1 MLHKHLLAC
10 TAPVSLPENRI
21 HWRNTRITVLTDRL
35 FRLEAVCEEKADG
48 VPENAF
54 CDDATQTVWFRNMP
68 AAAFTHTETGES
80 CIIET
85 TAARLEVYPE
95 IWESRISLKKE
106 DGSWKT
112 PVELAEDERFPGTYR
127 TLDNFNGRIKIPYDE
142 DLSKSFEI
150 RLEKGVTSRNGVAV
164 LDDSRALVIG
174 KDGMPH
180 PRTAEE
186 TDLYLFAYGQ
196 DYRGAVQALF
206 MICQG
211 PPVIPRFALGNW
223 WSRYH
228 AYTQKE
234 YLDLMDSFAD
244 RGIPFTVA
252 TVDMDW
258 HPAHDLPGG
267 ADGWTGY
274 TWNKA
279 LFPDYRR
286 FLRELHER
294 NMHVTLNLH
303 PALGVRAFEEAYAEM
318 AERMGINPDGGET
331 IPFDFTDETFINA
344 YFDVLHRPYEK
355 DGVDFWWIDWQQGET
370 SAMPGLDPLWSLN
383 HFHTLDQ
390 TKKRDGLI
398 LSRYAGIGSHRYPL
412 GFSGDT
418 HMTWDTLR
426 FLPEF
431 TANATNAGY
440 TWWSHDIGG
449 HMLGYKDDELYARF
463 IQFGVFSPINRI
475 HSSNNPMLVK
485 DPAYYPG
492 GVGLIAREFLQ
503 LRHAMLPFLYTASR
517 RTAEAG
523 LALIEPMYYGWPE
536 EEEAYHCPGQYLF
549 GQQMIAA
556 PITDPA
562 GPSGKTVKEVWL
574 PKGHWVD
581 VFTGNRYTGGWKKMV
596 RGLESFPLLLKEGG
610 FFVLDAAPEGNRIQ
624 LPKRLRVLVSGGCGD
639 YTLAEEENGR
649 VMHTRFSTEP
659 AGANTLRLT
668 AETEREMSLELEFR
682 TILEGEAELRVNGQ
696 LCPCRARRRTGY
708 TVVQVNGLP
717 AGAKMEMVIRE
728 TADVEERK
736 NAAIARTLMP
746 VQADNGLKERL
757 LARLTAAG
765 SRAEYTAAVSVSG
778 LSEPDR
784 LSLTEAAEEVF
795 RDLR

>member
-1 MLHKHLLAC
+1 MLHSHLIAQ
-10 TAPVSLPENRI
+10 TAPECHPENRI
-21 HWRNTRITVLTDRL
+21 CWRNIRITVLTDRL
-35 FRLEAVCEEKADG
+35 FRLEAIRERTDK
-48 VPENAF
+48 AF
-54 CDDATQTVWFRNMP
+54 CDAATQTVWFRNMP
-68 AAAFTHTETGES
+68 AVPFIHTEAPERCTVE
-80 CIIET
+80 
-85 TAARLEVYPE
+85 TAAVRLEVAPE
-95 IWESRISLKKE
+95 IWESRVCLKKP
-106 DGSWKT
+106 DGSWKS
-112 PVELAEDERFPGTYR
+112 PVTLTEDERFPGTYR
-127 TLDNFNGRIKIPYDE
+127 TLDNFNGKIKIPYDE
-142 DLSKSFEI
+142 NLSKSFEI
-150 RLEKGVTSRNGVAV
+150 QLDKGVTSRNGVAV

-174 KDGMPH
+174 KNGMPH
-180 PRTAEE
+180 PRTTEE
-186 TDLYLFAYGQ
+186 TDLYIFAYGQ
-196 DYRGAVQALF
+196 DYRAAVKALF

-234 YLDLMDSFAD
+234 YLDLMDSFID

-274 TWNKA
+274 SWNKT

-303 PALGVRAFEEAYAEM
+303 PALGVRAFEDAYAEM
-318 AERMGINPDGGET
+318 AERMGLDPGSGET
-331 IPFDFTDETFINA
+331 IAFDFTDDTFINA
-344 YFDVLHRPYEK
+344 YFDVLHRPYERE
-355 DGVDFWWIDWQQGET
+355 GVDFWWIDWQQGET
-370 SAMPGLDPLWSLN
+370 SSVPGLDPLWSLN

-390 TKKRDGLI
+390 AQKKDGLI

-418 HMTWDTLR
+418 YMTWDTLR

-431 TANATNAGY
+431 TACATNTGY

-449 HMLGYKDDELYARF
+449 HMLGYKEDELYARF

-503 LRHAMLPFLYTASR
+503 LRHAMVPFLYTASR
-517 RTAEAG
+517 RTAREG

-556 PITDPA
+556 PITEHSGA
-562 GPSGKTVKEVWL
+562 AGKTVKEVWL
-574 PKGHWVD
+574 PEGRWVD
-581 VFTGNRYTGGWKKMV
+581 FFTGNRYTGGWKKMV
-596 RGLESFPLLLKEGG
+596 RGLESFPLLLQEGG
-610 FFVLDAAPEGNRIQ
+610 CFVMDAAPKGNCLQ
-624 LPKRLRVLVSGGCGD
+624 LPKRLRVVLSGGNGE
-639 YTLAEEENGR
+639 YSLEEEAEGCTVITCFR
-649 VMHTRFSTEP
+649 TET
-659 AGANTLRLT
+659 AGTGKTGLT
-668 AETEREMSLELEFR
+668 IETGREMGLELEFR
-682 TILEGEAELRVNGQ
+682 TVLEGEAEVHVNGQ
-696 LCPCRARRRTGY
+696 LYPCRARRRTGY
-708 TVVQVNGLP
+708 TVVQVDGVP
-717 AGAKMEMVIRE
+717 AKARVELVIRE
-728 TADVEERK
+728 TANPEERK
-736 NAAIARTLMP
+736 NAAIARTLMS
-746 VQADNGLKERL
+746 VQADNGLKERI

-765 SRAEYTAAVSVSG
+765 SRTEYAAAVCISG
-778 LSEPDR
+778 LSETDR
-784 LSLTEAAEEVF
+784 LWLMEIEDEVF
-795 RDLR
+795 ALSEM